1 MTNTYEVPAEAFG
14 SKWFK
19 MSRSQTATNLFIT
32 KLVIVSNASTGV
44 SEVKQVKIDRGGVY
58 NLSGQRVDASYKGLV
73 IKNGQKLI
81 QK

>member
-1 MTNTYEVPAEAFG
+1 MG

-32 KLVIVSNASTGV
+32 KLVIVSNGATGV
-44 SEVKQVKIDRGGVY
+44 SEVKQVKVGNGFVY
-58 NLSGQRVDASYKGLV
+58 NLDGQRVDDSYKGLV
-73 IKNGQKLI
+73 IKNGQKFI